1 LDRQAS
7 LENTLRERFSPTEI
21 TGFDRK
27 ADKRYNDLMRLI
39 TFKDRGFERAISSL
53 NRQAEPRSEV
63 LETVS
68 EILTSVRRKGDAA
81 LLDYTV
87 KFGGPRIAAS
97 RLRVS
102 RTEIKQARASLTP
115 EVKKALSAS
124 IANVTAFARKSLRKN
139 WSMKNAQGA
148 VVGERFDPLPRVGL
162 YIPGGTAPLV
172 SSAIMTCGF
181 AKAAGVPEIVA
192 VTPAA
197 ADGTV
202 APALLAALDLCGAT
216 EIYRVGGAQAIAA
229 LAYGTKSIPPV
240 TKIFGPGNA
249 YVVEAKRQV
258 FGRVGIDLLPG
269 PSEVLVIADAG
280 AKPVWVASD
289 LLAQSEHGAGSV
301 VILLSDSKKL
311 IAAVEKEI
319 KRQSKLSTRP
329 EHLAKAMANAVLVL
343 VRDMNQAVEIANGFS
358 AEHVSLAVRKPEF
371 LATKL
376 NSAGGIFLGD
386 ISPVAA
392 GDFLAGPSHELPTG
406 GAGKAFAG
414 LTADQFQSRTSIV
427 RFDALALK
435 KSLSFIETFCE
446 IEGLDAHGRSVS
458 LRLGQ

>member
-1 LDRQAS
+1 
-7 LENTLRERFSPTEI
+7 
-21 TGFDRK
+21 
-27 ADKRYNDLMRLI
+27 MRLI
-39 TFKDRGFERAISSL
+39 SYKDRDFSRSLAEL
-53 NRQAEPRSEV
+53 NRQAEPRDEV
-63 LETVS
+63 RDTVS
-68 EILTSVRRKGDAA
+68 EVIAAIRKKGDSA
-81 LLDYTV
+81 LIDYSV
-87 KFGGPRIAAS
+87 KFGGPKLAPSGI
-97 RLRVS
+97 RV
-102 RTEIKQARASLTP
+102 TPAEIKKARASLSP
-115 EVKKALSAS
+115 EIKKALLGS
-124 IANVTAFARKSLRKN
+124 IANVSAFAKKSLRKN

-148 VVGERFDPLPRVGL
+148 LVGERFDPLPRVGL

-181 AKAAGVPEIVA
+181 AKASRVPEIVA

-197 ADGTV
+197 KDGSV

-229 LAYGTKSIPPV
+229 LAYGTKTIRPV

-269 PSEVLVIADAG
+269 PSEVLVIADAK
-280 AKPVWVASD
+280 ANPVWVAAD

-301 VILLSDSKKL
+301 VVLLSDSAKL
-311 IAAVEKEI
+311 IASVQKEI
-319 KRQSKLSTRP
+319 VRQSKLSSRP

-343 VRDMNQAVEIANGFS
+343 VRGMDQAVEIANGFS
-358 AEHVSLAVRKPEF
+358 SEHVSLAVRNPEKI
-371 LATKL
+371 AAKL

-414 LTADQFQSRTSIV
+414 LTAEQFQRRTSIV
-427 RFDALALK
+427 RYDAASLR
-435 KSLSFIETFCE
+435 KSLPIIETFCA

-458 LRLGQ
+458 LRLGK

>member
-1 LDRQAS
+1 
-7 LENTLRERFSPTEI
+7 
-21 TGFDRK
+21 
-27 ADKRYNDLMRLI
+27 MRLI
-39 TFKDRGFERAISSL
+39 SYKDRGFDRALAEL
-53 NRQAEPRSEV
+53 NRQAEPRTEV
-63 LETVS
+63 RETVS
-68 EILTSVRRKGDAA
+68 EIIAAVRKKGDAA
-81 LLDYTV
+81 LLDYSV
-87 KFGGPRIAAS
+87 KFGGPKIS
-97 RLRVS
+97 PGKIRV
-102 RTEIKQARASLTP
+102 TPAEIKKARASLTP
-115 EVKKALSAS
+115 EIKKALAAS
-124 IANVTAFARKSLRKN
+124 ITNVTAFAKKSLRKN

-216 EIYRVGGAQAIAA
+216 EIYRVGGAQAVAA
-229 LAYGTKSIPPV
+229 LAYGTKTIKPV

-269 PSEVLVIADAG
+269 PSEVLVIADAK
-280 AKPVWVASD
+280 ANPVWVAAD
-289 LLAQSEHGAGSV
+289 LLAQSEHGVGSV
-301 VILLSDSKKL
+301 VVLLSDSSKL
-311 IAAVEKEI
+311 IAAVQKEI
-319 KRQSKLSTRP
+319 DRQSTLSTRP
-329 EHLAKAMANAVLVL
+329 EHLAKAMANAVLVR
-343 VRDMNQAVEIANGFS
+343 VRDMAQAVEIANGFS
-358 AEHVSLAVRKPEF
+358 AEHVSLAVRKPEA
-371 LATKL
+371 LATRL
-376 NSAGGIFLGD
+376 NSTGGIFLGD

-414 LTADQFQSRTSIV
+414 LTAEQFQRRTSLV
-427 RFDALALK
+427 RYDVASLR
-435 KSLSFIETFCE
+435 KSLPIIETFCA

-458 LRLGQ
+458 LRLGK

>member
-1 LDRQAS
+1 
-7 LENTLRERFSPTEI
+7 
-21 TGFDRK
+21 
-27 ADKRYNDLMRLI
+27 MRLI
-39 TFKDRGFERAISSL
+39 SYKDRGFDRTLAEL
-53 NRQAEPRSEV
+53 NRQAEPRAEV
-63 LETVS
+63 RETVE
-68 EILTSVRRKGDAA
+68 EIIADIRKKGDAA
-81 LLDYTV
+81 LLSYV
-87 KFGGPRIAAS
+87 LKFGGPKITTAKI
-97 RLRVS
+97 RV
-102 RTEIKQARASLTP
+102 TPEEIKKARASLSP
-115 EVKKALSAS
+115 RVKKALAAS
-124 IANVTAFARKSLRKN
+124 IVNVTAFAQKSLRKN

-148 VVGERFDPLPRVGL
+148 LVGERFDPLPRVGL
-162 YIPGGTAPLV
+162 YIPGGTAALV

-229 LAYGTKSIPPV
+229 LAYGTKCIRPV
-240 TKIFGPGNA
+240 TKIFGPGNE

-269 PSEVLVIADAG
+269 PSEVLVIADAK
-280 AKPVWVASD
+280 ANPAWVAAD
-289 LLAQSEHGAGSV
+289 LLAQSEHGVGSV
-301 VILLSDSKKL
+301 VVLLSDSIKL
-311 IAAVEKEI
+311 ISSVQNEI
-319 KRQSKLSTRP
+319 ASQSRLSSRP
-329 EHLAKAMANAVLVL
+329 EHLAKAMANAVLIH
-343 VRDMNQAVEIANGFS
+343 VRDMSQAVEIANGFS
-358 AEHVSLAVRKPEF
+358 SEHVSLAVRKPEI

-414 LTADQFQSRTSIV
+414 LTADQFQRRTSIV
-427 RFDALALK
+427 RYDSASLK
-435 KSLSFIETFCE
+435 KSLPIIETFCE

-458 LRLGQ
+458 LRVKG